1 MSKRFS
7 IEPTA
12 YQAMEAL
19 ENYLNN
25 SGLDKKHAE
34 LIKIRASQINGCA
47 YCINMHTKDA
57 RELGETEQR
66 IYALNAWRETP
77 FFSPEERAILAIT
90 ENITNIQ
97 QGMSEKVFEEA
108 EKVLDRHTISKVIM
122 AAVGINAW
130 NRIGIGTGMQPTL
143 G

>member
-1 MSKRFS
+1 MSKKLS

-19 ENYLNN
+19 ENYLQN
-25 SGLDKKHAE
+25 SGLDKKHSE

-57 RELGETEQR
+57 RALGETEQR

-77 FFSPEERAILAIT
+77 FFSPEERAILVLT
-90 ENITNIQ
+90 EDITNIKH
-97 QGMSEKVFEEA
+97 GISEKTLEEA

-122 AAVGINAW
+122 AAVIINA
-130 NRIGIGTGMQPTL
+130 
-143 G
+143 

>member
-19 ENYLNN
+19 ENYLKN
-25 SGLDKKHAE
+25 SGLDKKHSE

-57 RELGETEQR
+57 RTLGETEQR

-77 FFSPEERAILAIT
+77 FFSLEERAILTLT
-90 ENITNIQ
+90 EDITNIKH
-97 QGMSEKVFEEA
+97 GMNEKTLEEA

-122 AAVGINAW
+122 AAVIINAW
-130 NRIGIGTGMQPTL
+130 NRIGIGTGMQPAL
-143 G
+143 